1 MSYIYT
7 DTIVITIFISIIGS
21 ICLYICI
28 YFVYI
33 RGKMQRFVKKM
44 VDLIRVFE
52 SRAEESEKRC
62 RHIEAEC
69 IRLKNEMIKWCEKF
83 AQKYN
88 RVV

>member
-1 MSYIYT
+1 MNYIYT

-69 IRLKNEMIKWCEKF
+69 IRLKNEMIKWGEKF
-83 AQKYN
+83 AERFSGQ
-88 RVV
+88 V